1 MLAIG
6 GLVFLF
12 ICVFGVYA
20 MTGGNMGIVMGALPH
35 EMATIGG
42 AAVGTFLI
50 SHSGHVIKHSLKDL
64 AKVIKG
70 AKFKKS
76 DYMDILT
83 LMFQLLKL
91 AKNKGT
97 VAIEPHIEK
106 PSESP
111 IFQAYPKITHDH
123 FAQDLICDYL
133 RMVSMSQDDPHQVE
147 DIMDREIKGFLAEGD
162 HVAHAFQG
170 MADALPALGIVIAV
184 LGVIKTMGSI
194 TEPPEVLGKL
204 IGGALVGT
212 FLGVFLAYGFVA
224 PLAGRLGGV
233 IKQDLAFFDVIKSVL
248 ADALGTHLDSFQR
261 INADPASVSVI
272 RYTPMRPFVIH
283 VNHTGTALNA
293 ALSAP
298 PPAEKSH
305 DGDVPSGDAVVG
317 GSTE

>member
-50 SHSGHVIKHSLKDL
+50 SNSGHVIKHSLKDL

-170 MADALPALGIVIAV
+170 MADALPALGIVAAV
-184 LGVIKTMGSI
+184 LGVVKTMGSLN
-194 TEPPEVLGKL
+194 EPPPVLGKM

-212 FLGVFLAYGFVA
+212 FLGVLLAYGIFGPIA
-224 PLAGRLGGV
+224 NRLKGIYEDE
-233 IKQDLAFFDVIKSVL
+233 IKFY
-248 ADALGTHLDSFQR
+248 H
-261 INADPASVSVI
+261 VI
-272 RYTPMRPFVIH
+272 RVIITAH
-283 VNHTGTALNA
+283 LHGQAPQISVETGRKAISHEYMPSFAEVEEKLN
-293 ALSAP
+293 SP
-298 PPAEKSH
+298 PP
-305 DGDVPSGDAVVG
+305 V
-317 GSTE
+317 

>member
-1 MLAIG
+1 
-6 GLVFLF
+6 
-12 ICVFGVYA
+12 

-50 SHSGHVIKHSLKDL
+50 SNSGHVIKHSLKDL

-170 MADALPALGIVIAV
+170 MADALPALGIVAAV
-184 LGVIKTMGSI
+184 LGVVKTMGSLN
-194 TEPPEVLGKL
+194 EPPPVLGKM

-212 FLGVFLAYGFVA
+212 FLGVLLAYGIFGPIA
-224 PLAGRLGGV
+224 NRLKGIYEDE
-233 IKQDLAFFDVIKSVL
+233 IKFY
-248 ADALGTHLDSFQR
+248 H
-261 INADPASVSVI
+261 VI
-272 RYTPMRPFVIH
+272 RVIITAH
-283 VNHTGTALNA
+283 LHGQAPQISVETGRKAISHEYMPSFAEVEEKLNS
-293 ALSAP
+293 LP
-298 PPAEKSH
+298 P
-305 DGDVPSGDAVVG
+305 V
-317 GSTE
+317 